1 MSDGVAMKIPKNIQI
16 PVLVLSLLAA
26 MALGWLMIFVILLP
40 DR

>member
-1 MSDGVAMKIPKNIQI
+1 MKIPKNIQI

-26 MALGWLMIFVILLP
+26 MAVGWLMILFLLLP